1 MPWPSRPK
9 DNTAASNGRKSS
21 GNHTNNHTAMQKKT
35 LITAIIISVLTVGIG
50 IMAYLL
56 IHQKQKNEEYIE
68 LAELDKKELENQY
81 TEFNLQYQELQKS
94 ITNDSL
100 IAQIEVERRHTQQ
113 LLQELKDTKATD
125 AAEIARLKK
134 EIESLRKVLRTYVAQ
149 VDSLMRINQDL
160 TEENKNIR
168 AQYTRATDQISQL
181 STERNELK
189 DKVDLAAQLDA
200 TGFWVT
206 PKKKRGKETQK
217 AKDVKQIAFG
227 FTISK
232 NDVTQN
238 GERTVYARIMK
249 PDNTILQRGGGTF
262 KYEDQE
268 LQYSI
273 KKYIQY
279 DGKAQSITLY
289 WDVDEYM
296 APGTYKIFIFVDGQ
310 MIGETAFTLK

>member
-1 MPWPSRPK
+1 
-9 DNTAASNGRKSS
+9 
-21 GNHTNNHTAMQKKT
+21 MQKKT

-168 AQYTRATDQISQL
+168 AQYKEEERQGNTEGKRCETDCLRIHYL
-181 STERNELK
+181 KERRHTEWRKNCVCTHNE
-189 DKVDLAAQLDA
+189 ARQHHPA
-200 TGFWVT
+200 
-206 PKKKRGKETQK
+206 
-217 AKDVKQIAFG
+217 
-227 FTISK
+227 
-232 NDVTQN
+232 
-238 GERTVYARIMK
+238 ERWRH
-249 PDNTILQRGGGTF
+249 
-262 KYEDQE
+262 
-268 LQYSI
+268 
-273 KKYIQY
+273 IQ
-279 DGKAQSITLY
+279 
-289 WDVDEYM
+289 V
-296 APGTYKIFIFVDGQ
+296 
-310 MIGETAFTLK
+310 